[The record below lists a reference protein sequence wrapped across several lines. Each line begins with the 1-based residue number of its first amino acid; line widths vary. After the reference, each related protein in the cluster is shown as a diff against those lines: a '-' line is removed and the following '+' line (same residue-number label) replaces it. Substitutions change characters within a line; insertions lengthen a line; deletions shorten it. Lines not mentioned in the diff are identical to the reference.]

1 MRETLNNGM
10 ATITG
15 ATVTQHG
22 TGAAIAADCFG
33 NNAAI
38 QCPGCKYPILLTAR
52 PNQRGSDAQHPVAC
66 PSCGRATWMLSSVA
80 DGATVTQVVV
90 M

>member
-1 MRETLNNGM
+1 MRETPNNNM

-15 ATVTQHG
+15 ATVNQHG

-38 QCPGCKYPILLTAR
+38 QCSGCKHPILLTAR